1 MNIKQRFEVPFE
13 YSIEFTEGVF
23 EPENT
28 LLSDFIAGEKGPSQ
42 VKVGV
47 IIDQSVAQNHP
58 TLISKIDDYFKAIPG
73 VSLSHEPV
81 VITGGEEAK
90 NNLNTFKEVLDVI
103 DQGKIDRHSYLIGIG
118 GGAVLDMVGFAAA
131 IGHRGIR
138 HIRIPTTVL
147 SQNDSGVGVKNGIN
161 FFGKKNFLGAFTPP
175 VLVINDFHFLTT
187 LSDRDW
193 RSGMSEAV
201 KVALIKDKTFF
212 NWLEEN
218 AEKLAHRD
226 LEAMKVLVFECA
238 RLHADHIVGNNDPF
252 ESGSSRPLD
261 FGHWAAHKMEQLT
274 QFEIKHGEA
283 VAIGIAFDIYYGG
296 LAEIMSSDSSERVI
310 NVLHKLGFDTYHPVL
325 LNETQSAINPEL
337 IKGLEEFREHL
348 GGELTITMVPEIG
361 TKIDVHQMDIDLLNQ
376 AALNLKKTIRNHV
389 AAEA

>member
-1 MNIKQRFEVPFE
+1 MNIKQSFKVPFE

-23 EPENT
+23 EAENSI
-28 LLSDFIAGEKGPSQ
+28 LSDFIIREKGSSQ

-47 IIDQSVAQNHP
+47 IIDKGVAEYHP
-58 TLISKIDDYFKAIPG
+58 KLISKIASYFNGIPG

-81 VITGGEEAK
+81 IITGGEEAK
-90 NNLNTFKEVLDVI
+90 NNLDTFKEVLDVI
-103 DQGKIDRHSYLIGIG
+103 DHGKIDRHSYLIGIG

-187 LSDRDW
+187 LTDRDW

-201 KVALIKDKTFF
+201 KVALIKDKAFF

-218 AEKLAHRD
+218 AEKLAKRD

-261 FGHWAAHKMEQLT
+261 FGHWSAHKLEQLT

-283 VAIGIAFDIYYGG
+283 VAIGIALDIYYGG
-296 LAEIMSSDSSERVI
+296 LAKIMSSDSCDRVVK
-310 NVLHKLGFDTYHPVL
+310 VLNQLGFETFHPAL
-325 LNETQSAINPEL
+325 LNETLSAINPEL

-361 TKIDVHQMDIDLLNQ
+361 KKIDAHHMNTVLLNK
-376 AALNLKKTIRNHV
+376 AALKLKTTLTDHV
-389 AAEA
+389 PAEA